1 MLTQRWRR
9 FSILILSTMLWFCAL
24 RESDGEVFTMGYI
37 TGSQRLPGDKEY
49 QRHGLT
55 ISGAISLAVEE
66 VNAGRLGRLG
76 HSLEF
81 IIAETYGKDV
91 LSVKQT
97 ANLWTRNVSVY
108 IGPQEYCEHEAFMAA
123 AFNLPM
129 ISYFCTANETS
140 DKTKFPTFARTRPPI
155 TQISKSVAS
164 VLTYFNW
171 TDVVLL
177 YLDSPN
183 PSDFE
188 YGNIARII
196 LHTLSTAGVNVI
208 ASRSWNT
215 AYMHV
220 TGYNMENPFHQLVED
235 TYLDTRIYV
244 ILGHHYEHLELM
256 VAMQAR
262 KLFEKGEYFV
272 IGVDIE
278 EYNQK
283 NPAMYL
289 QSFLTEEYDPFAQTA
304 FQSYIGV
311 VPSSPVGF
319 ENFAVLVNTYLEK
332 PPFNFSNPLNH
343 LGVNAGKIIR
353 AGAAYLYDAVH
364 LYARAL
370 MTVLESGGNPRNGTA
385 IIDSIKETHYKS
397 AMGYM
402 VYMDENGDAEGNY
415 TLIARKPLAG
425 RTDLKEIVS
434 KRNRA
439 RLNSTTTKSSAAER
453 FGLYPVGV
461 FTLRSFDSKL
471 PLLQLVE
478 DIDWIAGAPPIAV
491 PPCGFRGEKCISHT
505 AEIMYGITGGVFFV
519 MAIIALIFYRN
530 WRYEQELDSLLWKVD
545 FREIQINDEPNAS
558 CLGTKITRA
567 LHPLIRTSQ
576 VSLSSNPDADF
587 RYSSIFTQ
595 IGIYKGRVFAIKK
608 VYKKSIDITRDMKK
622 ELKMMRDLRHDNLN
636 AFIGACTDPP
646 NICIVTEYC
655 TRGSLKDILENE
667 DVKLDNMFIASLVGD
682 ILRGMIYLHDSP
694 VRFHGA
700 LHTANCLVDS
710 RWVVK
715 LSDFGLREFKKDAED
730 PGLKD
735 PNRILDKCRTLL
747 YRAPELLRLT
757 DSYLSSNPPGG
768 TQKGDVYSFGII
780 LYELH
785 SRHGPYGEIGLS
797 AAEILNRIIHRN
809 ITAPFRPPLESLENS
824 FDFVRDCL
832 KECWA
837 EDPELRPDFKMIRT
851 KLRPL
856 RKGMKPNIFDNMMA
870 MMEKYANNLE
880 VLVDERTDQLQEEKK
895 KTEALLYEML
905 PRPVAEQLKRGNKVE
920 AEGFDSVTIYFSD
933 IVGFT
938 SMSAESTPLQVVDFL
953 NDLYTCFDS
962 IIENYD
968 VYKVETIGDAYM
980 VVSGLPIRNDIQHAA
995 EVATMSLHLL
1005 AEVKNFIIRHRPK
1018 EKLMLRIG
1026 IHSGPVCAGVVG
1038 LKMPRYCL
1046 FGDTV
1051 NTASRMESS
1060 GVALKIHCS
1069 EQCEALLTKLGGYH
1083 LVERGMVCMKGK
1095 GEQKTFFLIG
1105 EDEAMRNLR
1114 RTERE
1119 NRRASSSGRS
1129 VKGNDTNGHCVLP
1142 RSSLKNKNSIVRSP
1156 IPRCS
1161 SFESPKR
1168 LRFASGDNL
1177 EYRMMSTR
1185 TLEAIAD
1192 DSPIKKSANSLM
1204 ENSLEC
1210 CSDWKTSSTSCPCI
1224 ENLANS
1230 TATLAQFQLSLLGGR
1245 DDTTKTVQ
1253 TRRQKPCASVPSL
1266 RHCLSVPR
1274 FHVIQTISAPSSP
1287 RHQEELDMV
1296 LSKFPECEEVVPWV
1310 VDSTPLLKITTPT
1323 AEPII

>member
-1 MLTQRWRR
+1 MWILVQLITLTP
-9 FSILILSTMLWFCAL
+9 LIAPSVCK
-24 RESDGEVFTMGYI
+24 VFTMGYL
-37 TGSQRLPGDKEY
+37 TGSQRLPDDKEY

-66 VNAGRLGRLG
+66 VNAGELGRRG
-76 HSLEF
+76 HKLEF
-81 IIAETYGKDV
+81 IIAETYGKEKI
-91 LSVKQT
+91 SVAQT
-97 ANLWTRNVSVY
+97 AELWRKNVSVY
-108 IGPQEYCEHEAFMAA
+108 IGPQEYCEHEAYMAA
-123 AFNLPM
+123 SFNLPM
-129 ISYFCTANETS
+129 ISYFCTVNETS
-140 DKTKFPTFARTRPPI
+140 DKSKYPTFARTRPPI

-171 TDVVLL
+171 TSVVLL
-177 YLDSPN
+177 YLNSPN

-188 YGNIARII
+188 YGNIARVIPQY
-196 LHTLSTAGVNVI
+196 LSAAGVNVV
-208 ASRSWNT
+208 ASRSWSQS
-215 AYMHV
+215 YMHV
-220 TGYNMENPFHQLVED
+220 NGYNMENPFHQLVEE
-235 TYLDTRIYV
+235 TYKDTRIYV
-244 ILGHHYEHLELM
+244 ILGHHYEHLEFM
-256 VAMQAR
+256 VAMEKR

-272 IGVDIE
+272 VGVDID
-278 EYNQK
+278 EYNEK
-283 NPAMYL
+283 NPATYL
-289 QSFLTEEYDPFAQTA
+289 QGFLTEEADPSAQQA
-304 FQSYIGV
+304 FRHYLGV

-319 ENFAVLVNTYLEK
+319 ENFTVQVNTYLEK

-343 LGVNAGKIIR
+343 LNVTAGKIIVS
-353 AGAAYLYDAVH
+353 GAAYLYDAVH

-370 MTVLESGGNPRNGTA
+370 MQILDEGGDTRNGSA
-385 IIDSIKETHYKS
+385 IINCIKGTHYKS

-415 TLIARKPLAG
+415 TLIARKRLHVEADKGETGGGVGGGNSGGTANAG
-425 RTDLKEIVS
+425 Y
-434 KRNRA
+434 
-439 RLNSTTTKSSAAER
+439 
-453 FGLYPVGV
+453 GLYPVGV
-461 FTLRSFDSKL
+461 FALRSKDSKL
-471 PLLQLVE
+471 PFLQLN
-478 DIDWIAGAPPIAV
+478 DKIDWMNGKPPIAV
-491 PPCGFRGEKCISHT
+491 PPCGFRGEKCISYT
-505 AEIMYGITGGVFFV
+505 LEIIYGVAGGMLLVV
-519 MAIIALIFYRN
+519 AVIGLIFYRN

-545 FREIQINDEPNAS
+545 FRDIQINGEPNANG
-558 CLGTKITRA
+558 LGPKVTRA
-567 LHPLIRTSQ
+567 LHPLRTSQ
-576 VSLSSNPDADF
+576 GSINSNADFDF

-595 IGIYKGRVFAIKK
+595 IGIYKVRVFAIKRIH
-608 VYKKSIDITRDMKK
+608 KKSIDITREMKK

-636 AFIGACTDPP
+636 AFIGACTEPP

-667 DVKLDNMFIASLVGD
+667 DVKLDSMFIASLVGD

-715 LSDFGLREFKKDAED
+715 LADFGLREFKRGAED
-730 PGLKD
+730 HSLKD
-735 PNRILDKCRTLL
+735 SSRILEKCRTLL
-747 YRAPELLRLT
+747 YRAPELLRET
-757 DSYLSSNPPGG
+757 DSYISKDPPLG

-785 SRHGPYGEIGLS
+785 SRHGPFGETPLS
-797 AAEILNRIIHRN
+797 AAEILNRVIHCPPGCP
-809 ITAPFRPPLESLENS
+809 PFRPPLESLEHS
-824 FDFVRDCL
+824 FDYVLDCL
-832 KECWA
+832 KECWH
-837 EDPELRPDFKMIRT
+837 ESPDERPDFKSIRT

-880 VLVDERTDQLQEEKK
+880 ALVDERTDQLQEEKK

-920 AEGFDSVTIYFSD
+920 AEGFDCVTIYFSD

-938 SMSAESTPLQVVDFL
+938 RMSAESTPLQVVDFL

-980 VVSGLPIRNDIQHAA
+980 VVSGLPIRNDDQHAA
-995 EVATMSLHLL
+995 EIATMSLHLL
-1005 AEVKNFIIRHRPK
+1005 SEVKNFTIRHRTG

-1051 NTASRMESS
+1051 NTASRMESTGES
-1060 GVALKIHCS
+1060 LKIHCS
-1069 EQCEALLTKLGGYH
+1069 KQCQHLLSKLGGYN
-1083 LVERGMVCMKGK
+1083 LIERGMVSMKGK
-1095 GEQKTFFLIG
+1095 GDLQTYFLIG
-1105 EDEAMRNLR
+1105 EDERMRLLR
-1114 RTERE
+1114 KEARER
-1119 NRRASSSGRS
+1119 RRDRSHGRC
-1129 VKGNDTNGHCVLP
+1129 KLLDNNGHIVP

-1168 LRFASGDNL
+1168 LRFASDENL
-1177 EYRMMSTR
+1177 ESGPTR
-1185 TLEAIAD
+1185 SRSNKHFEDIDASPLNAADGNVDNCSEA
-1192 DSPIKKSANSLM
+1192 
-1204 ENSLEC
+1204 
-1210 CSDWKTSSTSCPCI
+1210 WRTSSTSCPCI

-1230 TATLAQFQLSLLGGR
+1230 SATLAQFQLSMFDVSGRKGSRKNSKNFGKHSNSIGQSVSMANGG
-1245 DDTTKTVQ
+1245 
-1253 TRRQKPCASVPSL
+1253 SVPSL

-1274 FHVIQTISAPSSP
+1274 FHAIQTISAPTSP
-1287 RHQEELDMV
+1287 RRKDHFE
-1296 LSKFPECEEVVPWV
+1296 LSKFPECEDVCPW
-1310 VDSTPLLKITTPT
+1310 VDSTPLLKVTTHNN
-1323 AEPII
+1323 